1 MAGSAYPNNIAFA
14 LPILYWIPHP
24 LSHLTQ
30 GTTVSASSA
39 AKPHLDRKPLPNQTH
54 AQTPKSKPKPPKPN
68 RIKLTYD
75 IVMMIAISI
84 DLLLI
89 SIDAILMSNFSS
101 NVAGWLTLSNGLNWY
116 QAVIHDP
123 LRTAGGFFTILL
135 IVELLVRWA
144 VAIKQQVYYRW
155 FFFPFIHWYEVLG
168 CFPQLRALRL
178 FRAVVIGR
186 RLYQLGYQVLPQPWL
201 NRIKFYINLLLEE
214 LSDRVIL
221 TTIHSYRQQ
230 LTDPKMQQSLIE
242 STIAHNRDEIEATL
256 LSLLRQELSPQ
267 LHKLSGQSEAGNLL
281 ASEVGN
287 AIQDGL
293 ANTPELRRYLRMIPI
308 AGSLIESQLLQIGHN
323 VGENVVHSINERLLD
338 SERIDSLMVA
348 IAHGV
353 SHIDTNNS
361 ALETLIANVI
371 SDSLLELEAQI
382 KVQQWKHQ
390 DMLNF

>member
-1 MAGSAYPNNIAFA
+1 M
-14 LPILYWIPHP
+14 
-24 LSHLTQ
+24 
-30 GTTVSASSA
+30 SASSA
-39 AKPHLDRKPLPNQTH
+39 ANPPLDPKSLPNQTN
-54 AQTPKSKPKPPKPN
+54 AQPPEPPYPKRPKPDHPKPN
-68 RIKLTYD
+68 RLKLTYD

-89 SIDAILMSNFSS
+89 SIDAVLMSDFSS
-101 NVAGWLTLSNGLNWY
+101 NVAGWLALSEGLSWY

-201 NRIKFYINLLLEE
+201 DRIKFYINLLLEE

-221 TTIHSYRQQ
+221 TTIHNYRQQ

-242 STIAHNRDEIEATL
+242 STIARNRDEIESTL
-256 LSLLRQELSPQ
+256 LSLLRQELAPQ
-267 LHKLSGQSEAGNLL
+267 LHKLTNDSVGGNLL

-287 AIQDGL
+287 AIQEGL
-293 ANTPELRRYLRMIPI
+293 ANTPELRRYLRLIPI
-308 AGSLIESQLLQIGHN
+308 AGKLIESQLLDIGHS
-323 VGENVVHSINERLLD
+323 VGENVVYSINERLLD
-338 SERIDSLMVA
+338 PERVDGLMVA

-353 SHIDTNNS
+353 THIDTDNT
-361 ALETLIANVI
+361 ALESLIASI
-371 SDSLLELEAQI
+371 IADSLTEFEAQI
-382 KVQQWKHQ
+382 KVQQWKYQ
-390 DMLNF
+390 DMLKF